1 MHSYLLDVAD
11 FPENSP
17 RQLSRGR
24 KFSAMDRRMQKTPLA
39 KNDNLLLI
47 DVNSEIR
54 MHPAGRDG
62 PSLTFSDMEP
72 LTRFGID
79 LHPGGKG
86 LPSLRMDGDG
96 WEKISNMVRSDDVNS
111 LDPRVV
117 CPRDPAIHGAL
128 TSTTLGEA
136 VDGEKRDPKEIVRK
150 LHVNW
155 GHASA
160 QQLKRTMVE
169 ADGRASSLVQYVDE
183 VVRNCEV
190 CRAFDMAPSIP
201 IAGASTVSAFNEKL
215 QVDLLFLGEHIVLH
229 VLEIFP
235 RYSLMVPARSKN
247 PEEV

>member
-1 MHSYLLDVAD
+1 MDAFASFRYGDGRIGNVHKAAVIPIAIVGCTGQFMAYVVDAEIPALLGKEALETLGAHLNFCRRVLTLEELGADIPLKVSTVGHYLLDVAD

-17 RQLSRGR
+17 RQLSRDR

-47 DVNSEIR
+47 DVTSEIR

-72 LTRFGID
+72 STRFGID

-96 WEKISNMVRSDDVNS
+96 WEKISNMVRSDDESS

-136 VDGEKRDPKEIVRK
+136 VDGEKRDPREIVRK
-150 LHVNW
+150 LHVN
-155 GHASA
+155 
-160 QQLKRTMVE
+160 
-169 ADGRASSLVQYVDE
+169 
-183 VVRNCEV
+183 
-190 CRAFDMAPSIP
+190 
-201 IAGASTVSAFNEKL
+201 
-215 QVDLLFLGEHIVLH
+215 
-229 VLEIFP
+229 
-235 RYSLMVPARSKN
+235 
-247 PEEV
+247 